1 MLCMVVNFMSNKQ
14 NKAYQKHLTLLN
26 REDIEKLLKLDFKF
40 YQIADNIQKHP
51 TTISKEILNNRTE
64 HQPSNFN
71 NKSNY
76 CKHKNTCSL
85 TNICNANCHIQ
96 CRRCGKCNSVC
107 PQYELDICPKL
118 LKPPYVCNSCSN
130 YAQCRKIKY
139 IYIASKAQK
148 KYESTLSSSREGINI
163 SEEQLQKLDN
173 LISPLVKQG
182 QSIKLIYRN
191 HKDEIPCKVN
201 CLYNYIDMGLFSIKN
216 IDLPRRVRYKIRNNK
231 KHSNNSKKDYSYRI
245 GRTYDDFQNIL
256 KENTS
261 AHIVEMDT
269 VIGTNEKGKVLLTLL
284 FREFN
289 FMIAR
294 LLPDKSSKSVKDE
307 LDNIEKIIGTDLYK
321 RVFKY
326 ILTDNGGEFQRP
338 EELETSIN
346 GSKRSSIYY
355 CEPNRSDQK
364 AKLEK
369 NHEYIRYII
378 PKGTTMDKYT
388 QEDIDLMM
396 SHINSTAREVLNF
409 AVPYDMANI
418 YLGIDSMKKLNF
430 FKVQPD
436 DIILKPYLIN
446 NKK

>member
-1 MLCMVVNFMSNKQ
+1 MSNKQ

-51 TTISKEILNNRTE
+51 TTISKEILNNRTK
-64 HQPSNFN
+64 HIPSNFN

-76 CKHKNTCSL
+76 CKHKNICTL
-85 TNICNANCHIQ
+85 KNICNSNCNTE

-107 PQYELDICPKL
+107 SQYELDICLKL
-118 LKPPYVCNSCSN
+118 LKPPYVCNACSN
-130 YAQCRKIKY
+130 YTQCRKIKY
-139 IYIASKAQK
+139 IYIANNAQK
-148 KYESTLSSSREGINI
+148 KYEATLASSREGINI
-163 SEEQLQKLDN
+163 SQDKLQKLDD

-182 QSIKLIYRN
+182 QSIKLIYSN
-191 HKDEIPCKVN
+191 HKNEINCSVR
-201 CLYNYIDMGLFSIKN
+201 CLYNYIEMGLLSIKN
-216 IDLPRRVRYKIRNNK
+216 IDLPRKVRYKVRNKNQ
-231 KHSNNSKKDYSYRI
+231 NPEKKDYSYRI
-245 GRTYDDFQNIL
+245 GRTYEDFINML
-256 KENTS
+256 KENPD

-269 VIGTNEKGKVLLTLL
+269 VIGTNEAGKVLLTLL

-307 LDNIEKIIGTDLYK
+307 LGNIEKIIGTKLYK
-321 RVFKY
+321 RIFKY

-338 EELETSIN
+338 EELETSTD
-346 GSKRSSIYY
+346 GSKRNSIYY

-364 AKLEK
+364 AKVEK

-378 PKGTTMDKYT
+378 PKGTPMDNYT
-388 QEDIDLMM
+388 QNDIDLMM

-409 AVPYDMANI
+409 ATPYNMATI
-418 YLGIDSMKKLNF
+418 YLGMDALNKLKFN
-430 FKVQPD
+430 KIQPD
-436 DIILKPYLIN
+436 DIILKPI
-446 NKK
+446 

>member
-1 MLCMVVNFMSNKQ
+1 MSNKQ

-26 REDIEKLLKLDFKF
+26 REDIEKLLKMGFKF

-64 HQPSNFN
+64 HHPSNYN

-76 CKHKNTCSL
+76 CKYKNTCTL
-85 TNICNANCHIQ
+85 KNMCNSNCHTE

-107 PQYELDICPKL
+107 PQYELDICTKL
-118 LKPPYVCNSCSN
+118 LKPPYVCNSCPT

-139 IYIASKAQK
+139 LYIASEAQK
-148 KYESTLSSSREGINI
+148 KYELTLSSSREGINI
-163 SEEQLQKLDN
+163 SEEQLQALDN

-191 HKDEIPCKVN
+191 HKNEIPCKVN
-201 CLYNYIDMGLFSIKN
+201 CLYNYIDAGLLSIKN
-216 IDLPRRVRYKIRNNK
+216 IDLPRKVRYKVRNK
-231 KHSNNSKKDYSYRI
+231 KQEKKKKDYSYRI
-245 GRTYDDFQNIL
+245 GRTYEDFQNLL
-256 KENTS
+256 KEHPNI
-261 AHIVEMDT
+261 HVVEMDT
-269 VIGTNEKGKVLLTLL
+269 VIGTVETGKVLLTLL

-294 LLPDKSSKSVKDE
+294 LIPDKSSKSVKDE
-307 LDNIEKIIGTDLYK
+307 LDKIEKVIGTELYK

-338 EELETSIN
+338 EELETSID

-364 AKLEK
+364 AKVEK

-378 PKGTTMDKYT
+378 PKGTSMDNYT
-388 QEDIDLMM
+388 QTDIDLMM
-396 SHINSTAREVLNF
+396 SHINSTARELLNF
-409 AVPYDMANI
+409 AIPYDMASI
-418 YLGIDSMKKLNF
+418 YLGKKTLKKLNL
-430 FKVQPD
+430 KKILPD

-446 NKK
+446 KKK